1 VRRRSWRLVIE
12 TISIE
17 PSGIQPRPEGWS
29 SISNSV
35 RRSPARDTDFT
46 AWA

>member
-1 VRRRSWRLVIE
+1 MP

-17 PSGIQPRPEGWS
+17 PSGIHPRPDGWS

-35 RRSPARDTDFT
+35 RMSPANETDLT